1 MILLFKCI
9 LLCYLL
15 LILLSF
21 YLDICDVHA
30 RGPFVFFLLVI
41 LILLGW
47 FYLDLIF
54 A

>member
-30 RGPFVFFLLVI
+30 HGPLVFFLLVI